1 MKQRLILTAAFA
13 LGLGCMPLAQAAE
26 QPAAKPAAAVTQ
38 AAPTAAPAAPA
49 TPTTT
54 EQCEIAAPAGSSP
67 QVDALQKQIDSLQQ
81 QVTQK
86 QTLPAAPKIKDLS
99 IRTKNLPGGNYR
111 ERCFACLTT
120 ADEDGERVLMCTCPI
135 SQTSFGRLSIVL
147 SMCGTGEEI
156 SYCSG
161 MLVCGSCKISGDLNK
176 ALPTPVDNTDSGRI
190 EQFLQK
196 K

>member
-1 MKQRLILTAAFA
+1 MKQRLILAAVFA

-26 QPAAKPAAAVTQ
+26 QPAPKPAATVTP
-38 AAPTAAPAAPA
+38 ATPPAPPAAPAAPA
-49 TPTTT
+49 TT
-54 EQCEIAAPAGSSP
+54 EQCEIAAPAGSSA

-86 QTLPAAPKIKDLS
+86 QTLPAAPQIKDLA
-99 IRTKNLPGGNYR
+99 IRTKNLPSGNYR

-135 SQTSFGRLSIVL
+135 SQTSFGRLSIAL
-147 SMCGTGEEI
+147 SMCAAGEEI
-156 SYCSG
+156 SYCSA
-161 MLVCGSCKISGDLNK
+161 MLVCGPCKISGDLNK
-176 ALPTPVDNTDSGRI
+176 ALPKPVDNTNSGRI